1 MVKRTLLQRK
11 GVLIICMIFLQLFT
25 LKYSPK
31 IIAQSS
37 STEIDDSVVIKDEQL
52 KKFTVAIKSLQI
64 IDKTTQ
70 LEILKVMEKMEMS
83 PEEFMKIEQ
92 QEKNK
97 LSPNIEKQTKFEE
110 TLNIIK
116 KINEEDR
123 LKKREA
129 IKNAGLEVSQ
139 FNEIGKLVESDP
151 ELQKIVVRLL
161 GT

>member
-1 MVKRTLLQRK
+1 M
-11 GVLIICMIFLQLFT
+11 
-25 LKYSPK
+25 
-31 IIAQSS
+31 
-37 STEIDDSVVIKDEQL
+37 
-52 KKFTVAIKSLQI
+52 
-64 IDKTTQ
+64 KTF
-70 LEILKVMEKMEMS
+70 EN
-83 PEEFMKIEQ
+83 PEEFMKIGQ

-139 FNEIGKLVESDP
+139 FNKIGKLVESDP
-151 ELQKIVVRLL
+151 KLQKVVVRLL